1 MRRFLTIT
9 LMFAFLM
16 LAACSSNAPDGLAGE
31 YGENNM
37 PDWMEEFYSEE
48 ELESGELLFM
58 HTSADYQSYP
68 SVEQL
73 IASAVD
79 ELIMARVIDERVEW
93 LDYSMPHSEEFKR
106 EHGITEEHVPRYMP
120 YVVHRVEVLE
130 VFKGELVPGDIIE
143 IAQIGGQMER
153 VKLINDNLMEF
164 EEGEILIFLLSDPS
178 FDEGRENVLPYFFT
192 NPWQTVFRV
201 TQGIVTMDADGNE
214 RIDNAEVESFDFHP
228 DLTLT
233 LTMGDLQRI
242 QQENFGVTGG

>member
-1 MRRFLTIT
+1 MKKKIVSIF

-16 LAACSSNAPDGLAGE
+16 LAACSSNTPDGLAGE

-37 PDWMEEFYSEE
+37 PDWMAEFYSEE
-48 ELESGELLFM
+48 ELESGELLIM

-93 LDYSMPHSEEFKR
+93 LDYSMPNSEEFEA
-106 EHGITEEHVPRYMP
+106 EHGIMDEFVPRYTP
-120 YVVHRVEVLE
+120 HIVHRVEVLE

-143 IAQIGGQMER
+143 IAQIGGQTER
-153 VKLINDNLMEF
+153 VKLINHNLMEF
-164 EEGEILIFLLSDPS
+164 EVGETLIFLLSDPA
-178 FDEGRENVLPYFFT
+178 DERRESVLPYFFT
-192 NPWQTVFRV
+192 NPWQTVYRV